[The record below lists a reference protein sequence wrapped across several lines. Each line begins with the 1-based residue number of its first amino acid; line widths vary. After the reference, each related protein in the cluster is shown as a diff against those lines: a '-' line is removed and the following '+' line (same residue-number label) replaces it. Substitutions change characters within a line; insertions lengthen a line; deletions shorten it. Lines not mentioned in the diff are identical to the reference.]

1 MQLLQILAFACVV
14 LYGAQVQGL
23 EFPTPMCSTDPK
35 STVSPG
41 DPRLPILPSE
51 FEVHVEGTII
61 DQSMTVTADEYV
73 SVIIGASSLQV
84 TQGGNSET
92 VILNTNTN
100 ESYHIFDSECT
111 VYNRSTDVV
120 DVLNGGSSGMSSMPH
135 TYSTASVLKF
145 AQKYGEVYKGQKTVR
160 GISCDHWQSCMYW
173 GFLGVNFTLDYYFS
187 VSNWTTADGSPRIP
201 VRAEIIGYQ
210 NLLGPGPDSSF
221 HHIYDYTGFKS
232 YLTDITVFQ
241 TPVGVACEGRRQ
253 TRRMPQLR
261 QRYRYRQ
268 EVTHLSE
275 QMVYQEDVWYDY
287 NLQLVRW
294 DHRPT
299 HKDNHYNTL
308 DAITEIHDFNTGVA
322 YVIYK
327 DFPRCNIFPIQNN
340 TWDATRNA
348 STSSLRLKQPEEMF
362 SLDSSY
368 AYSGQR
374 TVRGMAC
381 DVYSAVRADYE
392 SLRGLNVTFEIYFIS
407 HDWHSA
413 NDIGTEPDSTDTP
426 VRQHI
431 TEPTTGY
438 EVIYD
443 YYDFDQTHP
452 NVINAFDITSCYR
465 DNQDINFQI
474 TFPGNTSSILPAQ
487 ENVVHDVARMD
498 IAGAAR
504 VTPLRIQDLEVHWD
518 ENNTYIIGTLLYQAP
533 LTGGADHEVS
543 IGQAYTALDTAVT
556 SGQLVLGVP
565 QGNTSTVL
573 NATSITTDIWRQ
585 QTSAVQ
591 YSSKLSVLHHFTF
604 SANRAFPRG
613 DGNMVLTGLSLEDCA
628 GQCLAALV
636 FSCRTFQYQP
646 SSGKCSLTSDLPD
659 TSHTASHVEAS
670 HVYTRDY
677 TLGFGVLYSTYI
689 GSKSFSETHP
699 SIPTVNSCAQLCI
712 DASTSKPCTSFNYA
726 QKYGTCVLESHDLND
741 VSPSDGVSST
751 IWNHYSRDYSSD
763 FKESKGYTIS
773 QKAKLTI
780 QQSSVTDCAMLCVA
794 ETDFSCDSFI
804 FCTDLTCRLQTESL
818 FDVDHVSAIPF
829 DGCSIYNRMH
839 YPNGRLYLPH
849 DLTANTC
856 LQTTSPSTTQAI
868 TDGPANVTAHT
879 EAPSSS
885 ATPTTTTGS
894 TTATSTST
902 TIKVQKPTPCA
913 CVCNSP
919 TTSAASTSATV
930 KAEKTTPCA
939 CEGKSSTLLAASPSS
954 TRTFTGGHKTSPSSS
969 ATQCGE
975 TSPSKSSPAT
985 GTLVGVAIAML
996 VLGGILGGVIVFF
1009 IQRRRGGDIKYDKY
1023 ITNPAYTH

>member
-1 MQLLQILAFACVV
+1 MQLLQTLAFACAA
-14 LYGAQVQGL
+14 LYGALIQGQQY
-23 EFPTPMCSTDPK
+23 PTPMCSTHSQ

-51 FEVHVEGTII
+51 FEVHVEGAII

-84 TQGGNSET
+84 TQGGNTET

-111 VYNRSTDVV
+111 VYNQSTDVV
-120 DVLNGGSSGMSSMPH
+120 DVLVGGASGMSSIPH

-145 AQKYGEVYKGQKTVR
+145 AQKYGEVYKGQTTVR
-160 GISCDHWQSCMYW
+160 GILCDHWQSCMYW
-173 GFLGVNFTLDYYFS
+173 GFLGVNFTLDYYFT
-187 VSNWTTADGSPRIP
+187 VYNWTTADGSPQIP
-201 VRAEIIGYQ
+201 VRAEVVGYQ
-210 NLLGPGPDSSF
+210 NLLGPGPESSF
-221 HHIYDYTGFKS
+221 HHIYDYTGYKS

-253 TRRMPQLR
+253 TRRMPQLKPK
-261 QRYRYRQ
+261 YRYRQ

-287 NLQLVRW
+287 YLQLVRW

-299 HKDNHYNTL
+299 HKDNQYNTL

-340 TWDATRNA
+340 TWDATRNTP
-348 STSSLRLKQPEEMF
+348 SSSLRLKPPEEMF

-374 TVRGMAC
+374 TVRGIAC
-381 DVYSAVRADYE
+381 DVYSAVRTDYE
-392 SLRGLNVTFEIYFIS
+392 SLRGLNVTFEIYFMS

-413 NDIGTEPDSTDTP
+413 NDIGTDPDSTDTP
-426 VRQHI
+426 VRLYI
-431 TEPTTGY
+431 TEPTTSY

-452 NVINAFDITSCYR
+452 NVINAFDIKPCYSH
-465 DNQDINFQI
+465 DQDIDFQI

-487 ENVVHDVARMD
+487 KNAVHDMARIGIAVA
-498 IAGAAR
+498 AQ
-504 VTPLRIQDLEVHWD
+504 VTPLRVQDLEVHWD
-518 ENNTYIIGTLLYQAP
+518 DNNTYIIGTLLLKAP
-533 LTGGADHEVS
+533 LTGGADHEVT
-543 IGQAYTALDTAVT
+543 IGQAYKALDTAVM
-556 SGQLVLGVP
+556 SCHLVLGVP
-565 QGNTSTVL
+565 YGNMITVL
-573 NATSITTDIWRQ
+573 NATSITTDIRRQ
-585 QTSAVQ
+585 QTPAIQ

-604 SANRAFPRG
+604 SANRALPRG

-628 GQCLAALV
+628 GQCLALLV
-636 FSCRTFQYQP
+636 FPCRTFQYQP
-646 SSGKCSLTSDLPD
+646 SSGQCSLTSDLPD
-659 TSHTASHVEAS
+659 TSHTASNIEAS
-670 HVYTRDY
+670 HVYIRDY
-677 TLGFGVLYSTYI
+677 TLGFRVLYNTYI
-689 GSKSFSETHP
+689 GNKSFSETHS
-699 SIPTVNSCAQLCI
+699 SIPTANSCAQLCI
-712 DASTSKPCTSFNYA
+712 DASMSKPCTSFNYA
-726 QKYGTCVLESHDLND
+726 QKYTTCILESHDLND
-741 VSPSDGVSST
+741 VSPSDVVSST

-773 QKAKLTI
+773 QKAKVTI

-794 ETDFSCDSFI
+794 ETDFSCDSFT
-804 FCTDLTCRLQTESL
+804 FCMDRTCKLQTESL

-829 DGCSIYNRMH
+829 DGCSIYNRMR

-856 LQTTSPSTTQAI
+856 LQKTTQKATSPSKSSQAI
-868 TDGPANVTAHT
+868 TDGEATVTATIHP
-879 EAPSSS
+879 ESPSSS
-885 ATPTTTTGS
+885 ATPTTTLAS
-894 TTATSTST
+894 TATTGFTAISTPT
-902 TIKVQKPTPCA
+902 TVKGQNPTPCD
-913 CVCNSP
+913 CVCSSP
-919 TTSAASTSATV
+919 TTSAT
-930 KAEKTTPCA
+930 
-939 CEGKSSTLLAASPSS
+939 SPSS
-954 TRTFTGGHKTSPSSS
+954 TRTFTRGHKTSPSSS
-969 ATQCGE
+969 SSRAHCGE
-975 TSPSKSSPAT
+975 TSPSTSSPAT
-985 GTLVGVAIAML
+985 GMLVGVAIAML

-1009 IQRRRGGDIKYDKY
+1009 IQRRRGEDVKYDKY
-1023 ITNPAYTH
+1023 ITNPAYSH